1 MTEAASSLYFGR
13 VMHHRLRPFR
23 HRFTYR
29 VFSIWLDIDRIAETA
44 SRLRL
49 FSHNRFNLFGF
60 HDKDHGCR
68 DGAALRPWVEELLAR
83 DGIDLEGG
91 RISILCYPR
100 ILGYVFN
107 PLSVFFCHDAA
118 DRLRAIIYEV
128 KNTFGEQH
136 CYVLPLSVGANE
148 ARVRQGCDKHFYV
161 SPFIGMQADY
171 RFMIRPPA
179 EDLSIVI
186 RQSVPRGPQLIA
198 SMTGRRADLRDA
210 TLLKAFCQYPL
221 MTLKIIS
228 AIHWEALWIWLKG
241 ATYHGRPPAP
251 DREASYGPRGERP
264 AASRDARLAG
274 AAE

>member
-1 MTEAASSLYFGR
+1 MTEAGSSLYFGR

-23 HRFTYR
+23 HRFAYR
-29 VFSIWLDIDRIAETA
+29 VFSMWLDIDRIAETA

-49 FSHNRFNLFGF
+49 FSRNRFNLFSF
-60 HDKDHGCR
+60 HDKDHGRR
-68 DGAALRPWVEELLAR
+68 DGTALRPWVEELLAR

-118 DRLRAIIYEV
+118 DRLRAIVYEV

-136 CYVLPLSVGANE
+136 CYVLPLPVGANE
-148 ARVRQGCDKHFYV
+148 AQVRQSCTKRFYV
-161 SPFIGMQADY
+161 SPFIGMQSDY

-179 EDLSIVI
+179 EGLSIVI
-186 RQSVPRGPQLIA
+186 RQSVPEGPQLIA

-210 TLLKAFCQYPL
+210 TLLKAFCQYPF

-241 ATYHGRPPAP
+241 ATYCGRPPAP
-251 DREASYGPRGERP
+251 DREASYGPRSERP
-264 AASRDARLAG
+264 AASGDARLAG

>member
-1 MTEAASSLYFGR
+1 MTQAESSLYFGR

-29 VFSIWLDIDRIAETA
+29 VFSMWLDIDRIDADA
-44 SRLRL
+44 AQLRL
-49 FSHNRFNLFGF
+49 FSHNRFNLFSF
-60 HDKDHGCR
+60 HDKDHGRR
-68 DGAALRPWVEELLAR
+68 DGTPLRSWAEELLAR
-83 DGIDLEGG
+83 DNIDLEGG
-91 RISILCYPR
+91 RVSILCYPR

-136 CYVLPLSVGANE
+136 CYVLPLPAGVNE
-148 ARVRQGCDKHFYV
+148 AQVRQRCAKQFHV
-161 SPFIGMQADY
+161 SPFIGMQSDY
-171 RFMIRPPA
+171 RFLIRPPA

-186 RQSVPRGPQLIA
+186 RQSVPQGPQLIA
-198 SMTGRRADLRDA
+198 ALTGRRVELSDA

-241 ATYHGRPPAP
+241 AKYHGRPPAP
-251 DREASYGPRGERP
+251 DREASYGPRSERP
-264 AASRDARLAG
+264 AASGDARLAG